1 MQEQLDRNGIK
12 SLTFR
17 LMRSLQAV
25 CYNPEVVEVRMGLC
39 VSATP
44 LHFSPHTA
52 LGYVY
57 VRGKEN
63 IKERLHE
70 LSEFA
75 FPILFYSLS
84 CYISEQIT
92 IPNRW
97 VLTLPH
103 LRACPPPARSLIVQ
117 NACRL

>member
-1 MQEQLDRNGIK
+1 M
-12 SLTFR
+12 
-17 LMRSLQAV
+17 
-25 CYNPEVVEVRMGLC
+25 RMGLC
-39 VSATP
+39 VPAAP
-44 LHFSPHTA
+44 LHSPHTR
-52 LGYVY
+52 LLDMFMFV
-57 VRGKEN
+57 GK
-63 IKERLHE
+63 KTLHE